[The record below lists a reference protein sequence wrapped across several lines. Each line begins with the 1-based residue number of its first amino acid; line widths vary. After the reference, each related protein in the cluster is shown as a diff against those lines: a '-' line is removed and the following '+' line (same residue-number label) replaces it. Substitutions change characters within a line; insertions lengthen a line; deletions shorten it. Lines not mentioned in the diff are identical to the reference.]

1 MLELADFACDLEL
14 GNDLLVECQQQAL
27 LLTHAFALIIAGS
40 PHEAG
45 IRQREGE
52 LEIRRRGIADDGEAV
67 TAHGARGGCRC
78 RWCGGRLGARDR
90 CGGAGLWSAFG
101 TWCARCRR
109 GAWCAGR
116 GGRCLGLAAQRGDV
130 ECGLVGHR
138 AARRRPVG
146 KLVGMRTSRRGNE
159 ASPEISIARIEAL
172 RQLVEGRGG
181 IPGRCGLGHRGM
193 FGRRGSGG
201 PGFRLGLRPGDG
213 GGQKQWVFAPQ
224 HSFAAQ
230 LEAEHHDRIV
240 NRLAGADDDPAV
252 LSRAGERNAR
262 LPDPGKIRAAS
273 RGEADAGAI
282 RACACDQGDFD
293 SQRLADCRLT
303 DDAAKTNGMGP
314 SARQEGQAGRCCS
327 GKIAHRRCLYVV
339 GAVCESI
346 GCCRRGAT
354 FQTK

>member
-1 MLELADFACDLEL
+1 MAPGWVPMPVAWRPPRC
-14 GNDLLVECQQQAL
+14 
-27 LLTHAFALIIAGS
+27 S
-40 PHEAG
+40 
-45 IRQREGE
+45 RQV
-52 LEIRRRGIADDGEAV
+52 RR
-67 TAHGARGGCRC
+67 C
-78 RWCGGRLGARDR
+78 WPL
-90 CGGAGLWSAFG
+90 SAFG

-181 IPGRCGLGHRGM
+181 IPAGADSAIAGCSDGAVLAG
-193 FGRRGSGG
+193 RGSGWAC
-201 PGFRLGLRPGDG
+201 GLAMAEGRSSG
-213 GGQKQWVFAPQ
+213 VFAPQ

-230 LEAEHHDRIV
+230 LEAEHHDRIIV

-262 LPDPGKIRAAS
+262 LPDPGRSAPLP
-273 RGEADAGAI
+273 GERRMQELSALAPAI
-282 RACACDQGDFD
+282 RVISILSG
-293 SQRLADCRLT
+293 SPIAD
-303 DDAAKTNGMGP
+303 
-314 SARQEGQAGRCCS
+314 
-327 GKIAHRRCLYVV
+327 
-339 GAVCESI
+339 
-346 GCCRRGAT
+346 
-354 FQTK
+354 